1 MMKKGEGYAGAMI
14 SAFII
19 LFTLIILWNVFTPA
33 VNSVLNSVEPLMDND
48 SDSLNIFD
56 KLRSSWQY
64 YPIIL
69 VIALIVFMVVRGIT
83 REPYQY

>member
-33 VNSVLNSVEPLMDND
+33 VNNVLNTVEPLMDND
-48 SDSLNIFD
+48 SDSLDIFD